1 MKNHF
6 HCFLYLCS
14 IDLGAAFLLDHKKAY
29 YFIYKYFTYTMNA
42 NQKETTQYIVA
53 IITLFSGI
61 IMCFLS
67 FFLNKFNIEDSVLM
81 YFGQTLIFCG
91 AVFGLNI
98 MIKNK
103 VDYLKT
109 QIMEDIN
116 HKIKNHTHDD

>member
-1 MKNHF
+1 
-6 HCFLYLCS
+6 
-14 IDLGAAFLLDHKKAY
+14 
-29 YFIYKYFTYTMNA
+29 MNA

-116 HKIKNHTHDD
+116 HKIKNHTHDNDNDN

>member
-1 MKNHF
+1 M
-6 HCFLYLCS
+6 
-14 IDLGAAFLLDHKKAY
+14 LDHKKTSLL
-29 YFIYKYFTYTMNA
+29 FIYQNIFTNAMNA

-67 FFLNKFNIEDSVLM
+67 FFLNEFNIEDSVLM

-109 QIMEDIN
+109 QIMEDVN
-116 HKIKNHTHDD
+116 DKIKNHTHDN